1 MTQTHWLKIKT
12 NDSSPTNSTY
22 CTILI
27 VSWEENEKIAEDRII
42 YSDKMGYIFI
52 KILFYFFF
60 FLNNS
65 MHWQYN

>member
-27 VSWEENEKIAEDRII
+27 LSWEEKEKIAEDRII

-60 FLNNS
+60 FK
-65 MHWQYN
+65 

>member
-1 MTQTHWLKIKT
+1 MTQTHQLKIKT
-12 NDSSPTNSTY
+12 YNNSPTNSTD

-27 VSWEENEKIAEDRII
+27 VPWEGNEKIAEDRII